1 MLVYEYKLQ
10 GKDRQFLALE
20 EAIRTTQFIRNKC
33 VRFWKDNK
41 GVNPY
46 DLYQYCAVLAKEY
59 DFAKKL
65 NSQARQ
71 AASERASSAIMH
83 FYKNCKDKSIK
94 KKGYPQFQKDCRS
107 VEYKTTGWKLSDDYQ
122 RITFTDG
129 FKAGTFRLVDT
140 RDLSAFNREQI
151 KRVRVIQ
158 RANGFHVQFCLD
170 VDRKED
176 LAPSGKT
183 IGLDMG
189 LSSFYT
195 DSNGEKVDCPR
206 FLRKAEKRIKFL
218 LRRVS
223 RKHKGSS
230 NRKKAKNR
238 LARKHLQVQ
247 RQRKDFAVKLARCV
261 VTNNDVIAFEDLQ
274 VRNMVKNHHLAK
286 SIMDASWS
294 LFRNYLAYYGRVCG
308 RVTVAVPAAYT
319 SQDCSSCG
327 KRVKKALSERT
338 HVCQCGCILDRDE
351 NAALNILAKGLAL
364 ANISINGTDGSGT
377 DGSGTDGQSETEV
390 AKVFS
395 SAA

>member
-10 GKDRQFLALE
+10 GKDRQFQSID
-20 EAIRTTQFIRNKC
+20 EAIRTTQFIQNKC
-33 VRFWKDNK
+33 VRFWKDNR

-46 DLYQYCAVLAKEY
+46 DLYQHCAVLAKEY
-59 DFAKKL
+59 EFAKKL

-71 AASERASSAIMH
+71 AASERASSAIMR
-83 FYKNCKDKSIK
+83 FYKNCKDKSIR

-107 VEYKTTGWKLSDDYQ
+107 VEYKTTGWKLADDYG

-140 RDLSAFNREQI
+140 RDLSAFHRDQI
-151 KRVRVIQ
+151 KRVRVVK
-158 RANGFHVQFCLD
+158 RADGFYVQFCLD
-170 VDRKED
+170 KDRKEE

-195 DSNGEKVDCPR
+195 DSNRQKVDCPK

-218 LRRVS
+218 QRRVS
-223 RKHKGSS
+223 RKHKGSA
-230 NRKKAKNR
+230 NRRKAKNR

-261 VTNNDVIAFEDLQ
+261 VMSNDVIAFEDLQ
-274 VRNMVKNHHLAK
+274 VRNMVKNRDLAK

-294 LFRNYLAYYGRVCG
+294 LFRNSLAYYGRVYG
-308 RVTVAVPAAYT
+308 RVTVAVPPAYT
-319 SQDCSSCG
+319 SQDCSWCG

-338 HVCQCGCILDRDE
+338 HVCPCGCVLDTDE
-351 NAALNILAKGLAL
+351 NAALNILARGLEL
-364 ANISINGTDGSGT
+364 ANIAVN
-377 DGSGTDGQSETEV
+377 GTDGQSETEV
-390 AKVFS
+390 AQ
-395 SAA
+395 AA

>member
-10 GKDRQFLALE
+10 GKDKQFQAVE
-20 EAIRTTQFIRNKC
+20 QAIRTTQFVRNKC
-33 VRFWKDNK
+33 VRYWKDNR

-71 AASERASSAIMH
+71 AASERASSAIMR
-83 FYKNCKDKSIK
+83 FYKNCKDKAIR

-107 VEYKTTGWKLSDDYQ
+107 VEYKTTGWKLSDDYK
-122 RITFTDG
+122 RITFKDG
-129 FKAGTFRLVDT
+129 FGAGTFKLVDT
-140 RDLSAFNREQI
+140 RDLSNFNREQI
-151 KRVRVIQ
+151 KRVRVVK
-158 RANGFHVQFCLD
+158 RADGFYVQFCLD
-170 VDRKED
+170 VDRKEE
-176 LAPSGKT
+176 LAPSGNT

-189 LSSFYT
+189 LASFYT
-195 DSNGEKVDCPR
+195 DSNGEKVDCPK

-218 LRRVS
+218 SRRVS

-230 NRKKAKNR
+230 NRKKARNR

-247 RQRKDFAVKLARCV
+247 RQRRDFAVKLARCV
-261 VTNNDVIAFEDLQ
+261 VMSNDVIAFEDLQ

-294 LFRNYLAYYGRVCG
+294 LFGNYLVYYGKVYG
-308 RVTVAVPAAYT
+308 RVTVAVAPAYT

-327 KRVKKALSERT
+327 KRVRKSLSERT
-338 HVCQCGCILDRDE
+338 HACSCGCILDRDE
-351 NAALNILAKGLAL
+351 NAALNILAKGLEQV
-364 ANISINGTDGSGT
+364 GTILN
-377 DGSGTDGQSETEV
+377 GTDGQSEPE
-390 AKVFS
+390 
-395 SAA
+395 AALELSLAA

>member
-10 GKDRQFLALE
+10 GKNKQFQALE

-33 VRFWKDNK
+33 VRFWKDNR

-46 DLYQYCAVLAKEY
+46 DLYQYCAVLAKEF

-71 AASERASSAIMH
+71 AASERASSAIMR
-83 FYKNCKDKSIK
+83 FYKNCKDKFVK
-94 KKGYPQFQKDCRS
+94 EKGYPQFQNDCRS
-107 VEYKTTGWKLSDDYQ
+107 VEYKTTGWKLSGDYK

-140 RDLSAFNREQI
+140 RDLSHFNHEQI
-151 KRVRVIQ
+151 KRVRVLLK
-158 RANGFHVQFCLD
+158 ADGFYVQFCLD
-170 VDRKED
+170 VDRKEE
-176 LAPSGKT
+176 LTPSGKT

-189 LSSFYT
+189 LASFYT
-195 DSNGEKVDCPR
+195 DSNGQKVNCPN

-218 LRRVS
+218 QRRVS
-223 RKHKGSS
+223 RKQKGSA

-261 VTNNDVIAFEDLQ
+261 VTNNDVIAFEDLS

-286 SIMDASWS
+286 SIADASWS
-294 LFRNYLAYYGRVCG
+294 LFRNYLAYYGRVYG
-308 RVTVAVPAAYT
+308 RVTVAVPPQYT
-319 SQDCSSCG
+319 SQDCSACG
-327 KRVKKALSERT
+327 NRVKKSLSERT
-338 HVCQCGCILDRDE
+338 HVCSCGCVLDRDE
-351 NAALNILAKGLAL
+351 NAAINILAKGLEM
-364 ANISINGTDGSGT
+364 ANIKVN
-377 DGSGTDGQSETEV
+377 GTDGQSETG
-390 AKVFS
+390 ALS
-395 SAA
+395 GA

>member
-10 GKDRQFLALE
+10 GKDKQFQALE
-20 EAIRTTQFIRNKC
+20 EVIRTTQFVRNKC
-33 VRFWKDNK
+33 IRYWKDNR

-71 AASERASSAIMH
+71 AASERASSAIMR

-107 VEYKTTGWKLSDDYQ
+107 VEYKTTGWKLSDDSR
-122 RITFTDG
+122 RITLKDG
-129 FKAGTFRLVDT
+129 FGAGTFRLVDKRIRT

-151 KRVRVIQ
+151 KRVRIV
-158 RANGFHVQFCLD
+158 RKADGFYVQFCLD
-170 VDRKED
+170 VDRKEE

-183 IGLDMG
+183 LGLDMG

-195 DSNGEKVDCPR
+195 DSNGEKVECPK

-218 LRRVS
+218 QRRVS
-223 RKHKGSS
+223 RKHKGSA

-247 RQRKDFAVKLARCV
+247 RQRKDFAVKAARCV
-261 VTNNDVIAFEDLQ
+261 VASNDVVAFEDLA

-294 LFRNYLAYYGRVCG
+294 LFRNYLVYYGKVYG
-308 RVTVAVPAAYT
+308 RVTVAVPPQYT
-319 SQDCSSCG
+319 SQDCSACG
-327 KRVKKALSERT
+327 KRVKKSLSERT
-338 HVCQCGCILDRDE
+338 HACSCGCILDRDE
-351 NAALNILAKGLAL
+351 NAALNILAKGLEQ
-364 ANISINGTDGSGT
+364 ANILITNILIN
-377 DGSGTDGQSETEV
+377 GTDGQSETEV
-390 AKVFS
+390 MKV
-395 SAA
+395 A

>member
-10 GKDRQFLALE
+10 GKDKQFLVLE
-20 EAIRTTQFIRNKC
+20 EAVRTTQFIRNKC
-33 VRFWKDNK
+33 VRFWKDNR

-46 DLYQYCAVLAKEY
+46 DLYQYCAILAKEY
-59 DFAKKL
+59 EFAKKL

-71 AASERASSAIMH
+71 AASERASSAIMR

-107 VEYKTTGWKLSDDYQ
+107 VEYKTTGWKLSDDYKC
-122 RITFTDG
+122 ITFTDG

-140 RDLSAFNREQI
+140 RDLSCFNRKQI
-151 KRVRVIQ
+151 KRVRVVK
-158 RANGFHVQFCLD
+158 RADGFYVQFCLD
-170 VDRKED
+170 VDRKEE
-176 LAPSGKT
+176 LLPSGST

-189 LSSFYT
+189 LASFYT
-195 DSNGEKVDCPR
+195 DSNGSKVDYPQ

-218 LRRVS
+218 QRRVS

-238 LARKHLQVQ
+238 LSRKHLQVQ

-261 VTNNDVIAFEDLQ
+261 VMSNDVIACEDLQ

-294 LFRNYLAYYGRVCG
+294 LFRNYLDYYGKVYG
-308 RVTVAVPAAYT
+308 RVTVAVPPAYT
-319 SQDCSSCG
+319 SQDCSACG
-327 KRVKKALSERT
+327 KRVKKTLSERT
-338 HVCQCGCILDRDE
+338 HACSCGCVMDRDE
-351 NAALNILAKGLAL
+351 NAALNILSKGLEQIGL
-364 ANISINGTDGSGT
+364 ILN
-377 DGSGTDGQSETEV
+377 GTDGQSETDFAL
-390 AKVFS
+390 AK
-395 SAA
+395 

>member
-10 GKDRQFLALE
+10 GKDKQFLAIE
-20 EAIRTTQFIRNKC
+20 ETIRTTQFVRNKC
-33 VRFWKDNK
+33 VRFWQDNH

-71 AASERASSAIMH
+71 AASERASSAIMR

-107 VEYKTTGWKLSDDYQ
+107 VEYKTTGWKLSEDYK
-122 RITFTDG
+122 RISFTDG
-129 FKAGTFRLVDT
+129 FKAGTFKLVDT
-140 RDLSAFNREQI
+140 RDLFHFNREQI
-151 KRVRVIQ
+151 KRVRILR
-158 RANGFHVQFCLD
+158 RADGFYVQFCLD
-170 VDRKED
+170 IERKEE
-176 LAPSGKT
+176 LVPSGKT

-195 DSNGEKVDCPR
+195 DSNGEKVDCPK

-218 LRRVS
+218 QRRVS
-223 RKHKGSS
+223 RKKKGSC

-247 RQRKDFAVKLARCV
+247 RQRKDFAIKLAQCV
-261 VTNNDVIAFEDLQ
+261 VTSNDVVAFEDLQ
-274 VRNMVKNHHLAK
+274 VRNMVRNHHLAK
-286 SIMDASWS
+286 SIADASWS
-294 LFRNYLAYYGRVCG
+294 LFRNYLAYYGRIYG
-308 RVTVAVPAAYT
+308 RVTVAVPPAYT

-327 KRVKKALSERT
+327 NRVKKALSERT
-338 HVCQCGCILDRDE
+338 HVCPCGCVLDRDE
-351 NAALNILAKGLAL
+351 NAALNILAKGLEQIGFL
-364 ANISINGTDGSGT
+364 LN
-377 DGSGTDGQSETEV
+377 GTDGQSETDTALAV
-390 AKVFS
+390 
-395 SAA
+395 